1 MPAERPETRL
11 VPYARL
17 PRTYRDRHIVHSSVD
32 AFGRAHWLLTEQPP
46 ENLDTDPYDA
56 LVVTVGEG
64 ACHETYLH
72 AVLPRRPRVEA
83 LPDGGFVLAA
93 PRADTSDGQQVQ
105 VFDALGRATG
115 TFRVG
120 DGIEHLL
127 ADRAGDL
134 WLGYFDEGVY
144 GDALSAP
151 GLRRWSIT
159 GEPLWSYS
167 PVPGAGQIDDC
178 YTLNVAG
185 RTAWACPY
193 ACFPLI
199 EVDEGQ
205 VVRVRQN
212 PVRGANGLSVLGER
226 AVFFS
231 GYGDDRDRLVDC
243 RLTETSVEPVAESRL
258 VRPDGGRLGRRRVV
272 SRGSR
277 IHVQV
282 KPCTEWFVFDLA

>member
-1 MPAERPETRL
+1 MRAERPETRL

-17 PRTYRDRHIVHSSVD
+17 PRGYRDRHIVHSSVD
-32 AFGRAHWLLTEQPP
+32 AFGRAHWLLTERDP
-46 ENLDTDPYDA
+46 EDQGTDPYDA
-56 LVVTVGEG
+56 LVVTVEDG
-64 ACHETYLH
+64 ACQETYLH
-72 AVLPRRPRVEA
+72 TVLPWRPRVEA

-93 PRADTSDGQQVQ
+93 SRADKDDEQQVQ

-120 DGIEHLL
+120 DGIKHLL

-134 WLGYFDEGVY
+134 WLGYFDEGIY
-144 GDALSAP
+144 GDALSAS

-167 PVPGAGQIDDC
+167 PVPGAGWISDC

-193 ACFPLI
+193 TDFPLL
-199 EVDEGQ
+199 EVGEDQ

-212 PVRGANGLSVLGER
+212 PVRGASGLAVLGEQ

-231 GYGDDRDRLVDC
+231 GYGDEHDRIVDC
-243 RLTETSVEPVAESRL
+243 RLTETCVEPVAESRL
-258 VRPDGGRLGRRRVV
+258 VRPDGGRLGRRRIV

-277 IHVQV
+277 LYVQV
-282 KPCTEWFVFDLA
+282 EPLAEWFLLDLA